1 MYDEKESGY
10 FSTVRIELLNLIPQE
25 NRNGTILE
33 IGAASGETLLYAKKH
48 NYAEKIYGIELVDI
62 PDSQQ
67 SSNEFEDFVI
77 GNIEN
82 IDFPFPDVKF
92 DAIILGDVLEHLI
105 DPYKLVRELTQYLSP
120 NGVVIASIPNIRE
133 WKTMKQ
139 ILFKG
144 DFKYADEGILDR
156 THLRFFTKKNIIDLF
171 EDNGYTIETIKSNN
185 DKSPMDFLIRL
196 RLIKT
201 FMQAFLPDLLT
212 VQYYVVA
219 KVKV

>member
-1 MYDEKESGY
+1 MYDEKDTGY
-10 FSTVRIELLNLIPQE
+10 FSTVRIELLNLIPEE

-33 IGAASGETLLYAKKH
+33 IGAASAETLLYAKKH
-48 NYAEKIYGIELVDI
+48 NYAKNIYGIELVDI

-67 SSNEFEDFVI
+67 NSKELEDFVI

-82 IDFPFPDVKF
+82 ISFPFPDVKF

-105 DPYKLVRELTQYLSP
+105 DPYKLLQELTQYLSP
-120 NGVVIASIPNIRE
+120 QGVVIASIPNIRE

-139 ILFKG
+139 IFFKG

-171 EDNGYTIETIKSNN
+171 QDNGYTIQTIKSNN
-185 DKSPMDFLIRL
+185 DKKPMDFLIKL

-219 KVKV
+219 KVKE